1 MIINSVACVQKNS
14 KKVSENRHMGVKGFC
29 QFFSIGE
36 IFYNIISEDYYDI
49 FVSFYSYYFLWRIQQ
64 TPTNLDLQKFAA
76 FI

>member
-1 MIINSVACVQKNS
+1 MVLKIFFSLYPIPLT
-14 KKVSENRHMGVKGFC
+14 C

-64 TPTNLDLQKFAA
+64 TPTNLDLQNFAA